1 MRVGNAENLVEEWVN
16 GLRTF
21 EWNWEL
27 RIDKSRI
34 PKLGENIFRAAVD
47 IRTEQCYEME
57 IRGEKID
64 EYQQKCCFMTWQAYF
79 SLSNIVI
86 WLNEVRKKLAG
97 KEK

>member
-1 MRVGNAENLVEEWVN
+1 MRMSGKCREFSGRMSQRIANF
-16 GLRTF
+16 RMK
-21 EWNWEL
+21 L

-64 EYQQKCCFMTWQAYF
+64 EYQQKCCFMT
-79 SLSNIVI
+79 
-86 WLNEVRKKLAG
+86 
-97 KEK
+97 